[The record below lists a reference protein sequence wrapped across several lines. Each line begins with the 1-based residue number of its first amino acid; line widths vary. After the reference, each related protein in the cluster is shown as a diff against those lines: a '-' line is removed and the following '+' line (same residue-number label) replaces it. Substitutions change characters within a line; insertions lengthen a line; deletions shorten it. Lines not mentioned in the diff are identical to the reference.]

1 MRQSSIL
8 LYVGTYHRELR
19 APTCLLTKFRVVPVA
34 ASSLAGVS
42 LSLEREREQD
52 PEAFGRLSTTLV
64 LYVSL

>member
-19 APTCLLTKFRVVPVA
+19 APTCLLTKFRVPVA